1 MEKENILKANITT
14 EESEMK
20 KRIMAVIKGCLFAI
34 VFSIILLTI
43 YALLLANTTIA
54 ENTMMPV
61 VLTITGISI
70 LIGGT
75 ISSRKMKK
83 NGLIYGGIVGLVYVL
98 SLYLASSVS
107 MVGFSLSAN
116 SFIMLGVGVIT
127 GIIGGIIGVNMSAR
141 GK

>member
-1 MEKENILKANITT
+1 MEKENILKANIVA

-20 KRIMAVIKGCLFAI
+20 KKVMAIIKGCLFAI
-34 VFSIILLTI
+34 ILSIILLTI
-43 YALLLANTTIA
+43 YALLLANTTIS

-70 LIGGT
+70 LMGGT

-98 SLYLASSVS
+98 ALYVASSIS
-107 MVGFSLSAN
+107 MVGFSLSAD
-116 SFIMLGVGVIT
+116 SFIMLIVGVIT
-127 GIIGGIIGVNMSAR
+127 GIIGGIIGVNLVN
-141 GK
+141 KK

>member
-14 EESEMK
+14 EESEIK
-20 KRIMAVIKGCLFAI
+20 KKAMAVIKGCLFAMI
-34 VFSIILLTI
+34 FSVILLTI
-43 YALLLANTTIA
+43 YALLLANTAIA

-98 SLYLASSVS
+98 TLYLASSVS
-107 MVGFSLSAN
+107 MVGFSLSTN

-127 GIIGGIIGVNMSAR
+127 GIIGGIIGVNMSVR
-141 GK
+141 RK

>member
-20 KRIMAVIKGCLFAI
+20 KKVIAILKGCLFAM

-43 YALLLANTTIA
+43 YALLLANTTIS
-54 ENTMMPV
+54 ENTIMPV

-70 LIGGT
+70 LMGGT

-98 SLYLASSVS
+98 TLYLASSIS
-107 MVGFSLSAN
+107 IVGFSLSAN
-116 SFIMLGVGVIT
+116 SFIMLAVGVIT
-127 GIIGGIIGVNMSAR
+127 GIIGGIIGVNLAVR
-141 GK
+141 RK

>member
-1 MEKENILKANITT
+1 MEKESILKATITT

-20 KRIMAVIKGCLFAI
+20 KKIMAIIKGCLFAI
-34 VFSIILLTI
+34 ILSIILLTI
-43 YALLLANTTIA
+43 YALLLANTTIS
-54 ENTMMPV
+54 ENTIMPV

-98 SLYLASSVS
+98 TLYLASSIS
-107 MVGFSLSAN
+107 IVGFSLSVN
-116 SFIMLGVGVIT
+116 SFIMLAVGVIT
-127 GIIGGIIGVNMSAR
+127 GIIGGIIGVNLVPR
-141 GK
+141 K

>member
-1 MEKENILKANITT
+1 MEKESFLKSNITT

-20 KRIMAVIKGCLFAI
+20 KKVMAIIKGCLFAMI
-34 VFSIILLTI
+34 LSIILLTI
-43 YALLLANTTIA
+43 YALLLVNTAIS

-70 LIGGT
+70 LMGGT

-83 NGLIYGGIVGLVYVL
+83 NGLIYGGIVGLVYVIT
-98 SLYLASSVS
+98 LYLASSIS

-127 GIIGGIIGVNMSAR
+127 GIIGGIIGVNMQTR

>member
-1 MEKENILKANITT
+1 MEKENILKANIVA

-20 KRIMAVIKGCLFAI
+20 KKVMAIIKGCLFAI
-34 VFSIILLTI
+34 ILSIILLTI
-43 YALLLANTTIA
+43 YALLLANTTIS

-70 LIGGT
+70 LMGGT

-98 SLYLASSVS
+98 ALYVASSIS
-107 MVGFSLSAN
+107 MVGFSLSGN
-116 SFIMLGVGVIT
+116 SFIMLIVGVIT
-127 GIIGGIIGVNMSAR
+127 GIIGGIIGVNLVA
-141 GK
+141 KK

>member
-1 MEKENILKANITT
+1 MEKESILKANITS

-20 KRIMAVIKGCLFAI
+20 KKVMAVLKGCLFAMI
-34 VFSIILLTI
+34 FSVILLTI
-43 YALLLANTTIA
+43 YALLLANTAIS

-70 LIGGT
+70 LMGGT

-83 NGLIYGGIVGLVYVL
+83 NGLIYGAVVGLVYVL
-98 SLYLASSVS
+98 TLYVASSIS

-127 GIIGGIIGVNMSAR
+127 GIIGGIIGVNLQA
-141 GK
+141 KK

>member
-1 MEKENILKANITT
+1 MEKESILKANITT
-14 EESEMK
+14 EESEIK
-20 KRIMAVIKGCLFAI
+20 KKVRAIIKGCLFAMI
-34 VFSIILLTI
+34 LSIILLTI
-43 YALLLANTTIA
+43 YALLLANTAIS

-75 ISSRKMKK
+75 VSSRRMKK

-98 SLYLASSVS
+98 TLYLASSISV
-107 MVGFSLSAN
+107 VGFSLSAN

-127 GIIGGIIGVNMSAR
+127 GIIGGIIGVNLGVR
-141 GK
+141 K

>member
-1 MEKENILKANITT
+1 MEKENILKANIVA

-20 KRIMAVIKGCLFAI
+20 RKVMAVIKGCLFAMI
-34 VFSIILLTI
+34 FSVILLTV
-43 YALLLANTTIA
+43 YALLLANTAIA

-98 SLYLASSVS
+98 TLYLASSVS
-107 MVGFSLSAN
+107 MVGFSLSTN

-127 GIIGGIIGVNMSAR
+127 GIIGGIIGVNMSVR

>member
-1 MEKENILKANITT
+1 MEKENILKANIVA

-20 KRIMAVIKGCLFAI
+20 KKVMAIIKGCLFAI
-34 VFSIILLTI
+34 ILSIILLTI
-43 YALLLANTTIA
+43 YALLLANTTIS

-70 LIGGT
+70 LMGGT

-83 NGLIYGGIVGLVYVL
+83 NGLIYGAVVGLVYVL
-98 SLYLASSVS
+98 TLYVASSIS

-127 GIIGGIIGVNMSAR
+127 GIIGGIIGVNLVA
-141 GK
+141 KK

>member
-1 MEKENILKANITT
+1 MEKESILKANITT

-20 KRIMAVIKGCLFAI
+20 KKVMAVVKGCLFAI
-34 VFSIILLTI
+34 VLSIILLTI
-43 YALLLANTTIA
+43 YALLLANTSIS

-83 NGLIYGGIVGLVYVL
+83 NGLIYGGVVGLVYVIT
-98 SLYLASSVS
+98 LYLASSIS

-116 SFIMLGVGVIT
+116 SFIMLGVGVLA
-127 GIIGGIIGVNMSAR
+127 GVIGGIIGVNLAVR
-141 GK
+141 K

>member
-1 MEKENILKANITT
+1 MEKENILKANIVA

-20 KRIMAVIKGCLFAI
+20 KKVMAIIKGCLFAI
-34 VFSIILLTI
+34 ILSIILLTI
-43 YALLLANTTIA
+43 YALLLANTTIS

-70 LIGGT
+70 LMGGT

-98 SLYLASSVS
+98 ALKFLNSSYQ
-107 MVGFSLSAN
+107 
-116 SFIMLGVGVIT
+116 
-127 GIIGGIIGVNMSAR
+127 
-141 GK
+141 KK

>member
-1 MEKENILKANITT
+1 MEKESILKANITT

-20 KRIMAVIKGCLFAI
+20 KKIMAIIKGCLFAI
-34 VFSIILLTI
+34 ILSIILLTI
-43 YALLLANTTIA
+43 YALLLANTTIS
-54 ENTMMPV
+54 ENTIMPV

-98 SLYLASSVS
+98 TLYLASSIS
-107 MVGFSLSAN
+107 IVGFSLSVN
-116 SFIMLGVGVIT
+116 SFMMLAVGVIT
-127 GIIGGIIGVNMSAR
+127 GIIGGIIGVNMQAR

>member
-1 MEKENILKANITT
+1 MEKESILKANITS

-20 KRIMAVIKGCLFAI
+20 KKVMAVLKGCLFAMT
-34 VFSIILLTI
+34 FSVILLTI
-43 YALLLANTTIA
+43 YALLLANTAIS

-70 LIGGT
+70 LMGGT
-75 ISSRKMKK
+75 ISSRRMKK
-83 NGLIYGGIVGLVYVL
+83 NGLIYGAVVGLVYVL
-98 SLYLASSVS
+98 TLYVASSIS

-127 GIIGGIIGVNMSAR
+127 GIIGGIIGVNLQA
-141 GK
+141 KK

>member
-1 MEKENILKANITT
+1 MEKENILKANIVA

-20 KRIMAVIKGCLFAI
+20 KKVMAIIKGCLFAI
-34 VFSIILLTI
+34 ILSIILLTI
-43 YALLLANTTIA
+43 YALLLANTTIS

-70 LIGGT
+70 LMGGT

-98 SLYLASSVS
+98 ALYVASSIS
-107 MVGFSLSAN
+107 MVGFSLSGN
-116 SFIMLGVGVIT
+116 SFIMLIVGVIT
-127 GIIGGIIGVNMSAR
+127 GIIGGIIGVNLVN
-141 GK
+141 KK

>member
-1 MEKENILKANITT
+1 MEKENILKANIVA

-20 KRIMAVIKGCLFAI
+20 KKVMAIIKGCLFAI
-34 VFSIILLTI
+34 ILSVILLTI
-43 YALLLANTTIA
+43 YALLLVNTTIS

-70 LIGGT
+70 LMGGT

-83 NGLIYGGIVGLVYVL
+83 NGLIYGAVVGLVYVL
-98 SLYLASSVS
+98 TLYVASSIS

-127 GIIGGIIGVNMSAR
+127 GIIGGIIGVNLVA
-141 GK
+141 KK

>member
-1 MEKENILKANITT
+1 MEKESILKATITT

-20 KRIMAVIKGCLFAI
+20 KKIMAIIKGCLFAI
-34 VFSIILLTI
+34 ILSIILLTI
-43 YALLLANTTIA
+43 YALLLANTTIS
-54 ENTMMPV
+54 ENTIMPV

-98 SLYLASSVS
+98 TLYLASSIS
-107 MVGFSLSAN
+107 IVGFSLSVN
-116 SFIMLGVGVIT
+116 SFIMLAVGVIT
-127 GIIGGIIGVNMSAR
+127 GIIGGIIGVNMQAR

>member
-1 MEKENILKANITT
+1 MEKENILKANIVA

-20 KRIMAVIKGCLFAI
+20 KKVMSIIKGCLFAI
-34 VFSIILLTI
+34 ILSIILLTI
-43 YALLLANTTIA
+43 YALLLANTTIS

-70 LIGGT
+70 LMGGT

-98 SLYLASSVS
+98 ALYVASSIS

-116 SFIMLGVGVIT
+116 SFIMLIVGVIT
-127 GIIGGIIGVNMSAR
+127 GIIGGIIGVNLVA
-141 GK
+141 KK

>member
-20 KRIMAVIKGCLFAI
+20 KKVMAVIKGCLFAMI
-34 VFSIILLTI
+34 FSVILLTI
-43 YALLLANTTIA
+43 YALLLTNTTIT

-70 LIGGT
+70 LIGVT

-83 NGLIYGGIVGLVYVL
+83 NGLIYGGIVGFIYVFT
-98 SLYLASSVS
+98 LYLASSVS

-127 GIIGGIIGVNMSAR
+127 GIIGGIIGVNMSVR
-141 GK
+141 RK

>member
-1 MEKENILKANITT
+1 MEKENILKANIVA

-20 KRIMAVIKGCLFAI
+20 KKVMAIIKGCLFAI
-34 VFSIILLTI
+34 ILSVILLTI
-43 YALLLANTTIA
+43 YALLLVNTTIS

-70 LIGGT
+70 LMGGT

-83 NGLIYGGIVGLVYVL
+83 NGLIYGAVVGFVYVL
-98 SLYLASSVS
+98 ILYVASSIS

-127 GIIGGIIGVNMSAR
+127 GIIGGIIGVNLVA
-141 GK
+141 KK

>member
-1 MEKENILKANITT
+1 MEKESILKANITT

-20 KRIMAVIKGCLFAI
+20 KKIMAIIKGCLFAMI
-34 VFSIILLTI
+34 LSIILLTI
-43 YALLLANTTIA
+43 YALLLANTAIS

-98 SLYLASSVS
+98 TLYLASSIS
-107 MVGFSLSAN
+107 MVGFSLSVN
-116 SFIMLGVGVIT
+116 SFMMLAVGVIT
-127 GIIGGIIGVNMSAR
+127 GIIGGIIGVNLVPR

>member
-14 EESEMK
+14 EESETK